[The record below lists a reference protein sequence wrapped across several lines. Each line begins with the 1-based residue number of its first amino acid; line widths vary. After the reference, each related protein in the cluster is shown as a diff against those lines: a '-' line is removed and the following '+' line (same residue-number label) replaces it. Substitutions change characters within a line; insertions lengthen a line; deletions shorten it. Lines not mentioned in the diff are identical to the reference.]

1 MTLARAVA
9 VRLYGLV
16 FGLLIRVV
24 PKAEELDVVL
34 EVLDGDGDEQFL

>member
-9 VRLYGLV
+9 ARLYGLL
-16 FGLLIRVV
+16 FCLLILVV

-34 EVLDGDGDEQFL
+34 DVLDGEGDEQFL

>member
-9 VRLYGLV
+9 VRLYGLL
-16 FGLLIRVV
+16 FGLLILVV

-34 EVLDGDGDEQFL
+34 DVLDGEGDEQFL